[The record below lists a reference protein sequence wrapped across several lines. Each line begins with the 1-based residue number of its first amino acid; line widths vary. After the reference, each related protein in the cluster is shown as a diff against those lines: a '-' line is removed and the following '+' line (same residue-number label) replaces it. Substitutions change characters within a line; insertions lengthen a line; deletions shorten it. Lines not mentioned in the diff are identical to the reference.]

1 MQPIFKNLRTD
12 NNQGESIQEY
22 LCHFSNV
29 TVQYPKWFGVKIGKD
44 AVFPAE
50 FCDIVPGQ
58 FYKRM
63 LDESQRSELVSSATK
78 HPNQRLR
85 SITDAVAGEVHFSSL
100 PI

>member
-1 MQPIFKNLRTD
+1 MQPIFKNLLTD
-12 NNQGESIQEY
+12 NNQGQSTQEH
-22 LCHFSNV
+22 LSHFSNV
-29 TVQYPKWFGVKIGKD
+29 TVQHPKWFGAKIGKD

-58 FYKRM
+58 FYRRT

-78 HPNQRLR
+78 HPNQRIK
-85 SITDAVAGEVHFSSL
+85 SITDAVAGRVHFSSL